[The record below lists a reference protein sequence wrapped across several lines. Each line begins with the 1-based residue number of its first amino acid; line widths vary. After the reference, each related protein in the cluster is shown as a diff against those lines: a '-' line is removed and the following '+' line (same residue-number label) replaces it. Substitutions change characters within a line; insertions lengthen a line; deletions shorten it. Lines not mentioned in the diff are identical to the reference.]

1 MCRGR
6 VITIPTHPFLHT
18 QNMKNVSRTLL
29 IILLCTPLSIAG
41 AGEAWRQASEK
52 ELKEVIPARAQVEK
66 ERIETESRTA
76 SGVTDAQGKFIAGA
90 VLITAGYAAEGK
102 YSHFFIT
109 QVPIRIG
116 EMALAPGEYA
126 FGFKR
131 LDDDSLEVKFYE
143 AANGKLLGSVKAQ
156 RDTRRGGGIR
166 SLLIGPPVN
175 GKATV
180 QIGRFLFEYRLSK

>member
-1 MCRGR
+1 
-6 VITIPTHPFLHT
+6 
-18 QNMKNVSRTLL
+18 MKNRSGILGIIFLCATLSVASVSE
-29 IILLCTPLSIAG
+29 G
-41 AGEAWRQASEK
+41 WRQASEK

-66 ERIETESRTA
+66 ERIETEPRTA

-109 QVPIRIG
+109 QVPINIG
-116 EMALAPGEYA
+116 EMAIAPGEYA

-131 LDDDSLEVKFYE
+131 VDDDSLEVKFYE
-143 AANGKLLGSVKAQ
+143 AANGKPLGSVKAQ
-156 RDTRRGGGIR
+156 RDTRRGAIR
-166 SLLIGPPVN
+166 SLLINPPAN
-175 GKATV
+175 GKANV